1 MMGTNTYA
9 RYALIAG
16 FLLAIPYAGHTQEK
30 RDYLMIVGST
40 TVAPFSELVVER
52 FVSSTDFDQPMVQPS
67 GSGGGMMLFCS
78 GTDLLDPDIAYASR
92 PIRGTEIDRCIANGV
107 KEFVEIKIG
116 YDGILLAQ
124 ATDGPRMELTR
135 RDIYLA
141 LAKSVPDPGDS
152 NAFVE
157 NPYKTWKEVRA
168 DLPDMPIKVWGPSA
182 GSGTSYVFA
191 RLAMEQGCRTF
202 ERAKALEEE
211 DLWLYKT
218 TCRSVRDDG
227 AYTAIGE
234 NDDLTADKLDE
245 DRSAIAIL
253 SYGAVDEHEVEIR
266 GVTIDGVK
274 PSYSNIANGSY
285 LISRPLYLYV
295 KKSSVGVYPGIAE
308 FLAEFTSDSTWGPA
322 GYLRQ
327 RGLVAMSEEDRSTYR
342 EIAQKLTPMTIY

>member
-1 MMGTNTYA
+1 MGKNTIA
-9 RYALIAG
+9 RYTLIAG
-16 FLLAIPYAGHTQEK
+16 LFLAIPLAGHTQEK

-40 TVAPFSELVVER
+40 TVAPFSELVVKR
-52 FVSSTDFDQPMVQPS
+52 FVSSTGFEQPMVQPS

-92 PIRGTEIDRCIANGV
+92 PIRGSEIDRCIENGV

-124 ATDGPRMELTR
+124 ATDGPRMALTR
-135 RDIYLA
+135 RDIFLA

-152 NAFVE
+152 ETFMD

-168 DLPDMPIKVWGPSA
+168 ELPDMPIKVWGPA
-182 GSGTSYVFA
+182 PGSGTRYVFA

-234 NDDLTADKLDE
+234 NDDLTAENLDE
-245 DRSAIAIL
+245 DPSAIAIL
-253 SYGAVDEHEVEIR
+253 SYGTVDEHEVEIR

-274 PSYSNIANGSY
+274 PSYNNIANGSY
-285 LISRPLYLYV
+285 LISRPLFLYV
-295 KKSSVGVYPGIAE
+295 KKASVGVYPGIAE
-308 FLAEFTSDSTWGPA
+308 FLAEFTSDSAWAPA

-327 RGLVAMSEEDRSTYR
+327 RGLVAMSEEDRRTYR
-342 EIAQKLTPMTIY
+342 EMAEKLTPMTIY

>member
-1 MMGTNTYA
+1 MKPFS
-9 RYALIAG
+9 RHALIAG
-16 FLLAIPYAGHTQEK
+16 LLLAIQPVGHAQES

-52 FVSSTDFDQPMVQPS
+52 FVSASGFKQPMVQPT
-67 GSGGGMMLFCS
+67 GSGGGFMLFCS
-78 GTDLLDPDIAYASR
+78 GADLLDPDIVYSSR
-92 PIRGTEIDRCIANGV
+92 PIRGTEIDRCIKNGV

-124 ATDGPRMELTR
+124 ATDAPRMELTR

-141 LAKSVPDPGDS
+141 LAKSVPDPGDGD
-152 NAFVE
+152 AFVD
-157 NPYKTWKEVRA
+157 NPYKNWKEVRA
-168 DLPDMPIKVWGPSA
+168 DLPDMPIKVWGPA
-182 GSGTSYVFA
+182 PGSGTRYVFA

-227 AYTAIGE
+227 FYTSIGE

-245 DRSAIAIL
+245 DESAIAIL

-266 GVTIDGVK
+266 GVAIDGVK

-295 KKSSVGVYPGIAE
+295 KKTSVGTYPGIAE

-327 RGLVAMSEEDRSTYR
+327 RGLVAMSEEDRQTYR
-342 EIAQKLTPMTIY
+342 EMAEKLTPMTIY